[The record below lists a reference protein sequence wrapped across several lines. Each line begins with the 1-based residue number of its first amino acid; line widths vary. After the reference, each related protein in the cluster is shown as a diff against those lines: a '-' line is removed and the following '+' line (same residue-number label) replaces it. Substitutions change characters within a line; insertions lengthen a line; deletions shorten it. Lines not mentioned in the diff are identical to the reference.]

1 TAQGEPRYSLIG
13 TLGSGAQGVVYRLVD
28 RDCRREIAFKTVRS
42 READPN
48 DLSRF
53 VHEAQIT
60 AQLEHPGIVPV
71 HDFGVLADGTVY
83 YTMKCI
89 EGSHLGTWMQDRR
102 GRADQ
107 RFDLL
112 NLLLRVCEAVGFAHS
127 RGVIHRDLKPRN
139 IMVGRY

>member
-1 TAQGEPRYSLIG
+1 
-13 TLGSGAQGVVYRLVD
+13 
-28 RDCRREIAFKTVRS
+28 
-42 READPN
+42 
-48 DLSRF
+48 
-53 VHEAQIT
+53 IT

-139 IMVGRY
+139 IMVGRYGEVLVMDWGLAKIIGAGEETTVSSLRSDLGD